1 MVFTLGTCVKCIAA
15 LASLLGIGVNVGEF
29 LPADLFHPSNS
40 SLSWHWSELSLTD
53 VQVVMTSMFSTSSS
67 ASTSQ
72 KPSDNEASS
81 TSSTSCS
88 QACSYGYYCH
98 GTDDGYMLLYGY
110 WYAHYSVDPGPCQTD
125 VCGCNVA
132 LAPSSADSWS
142 WKLLPCIGIAWLV
155 VFLAVLLVLNYTVI
169 GLLLPV
175 QRVMAYCF
183 HCGMWVYGW
192 CQSLRRAIAGDIR
205 DIARAMLFMCCE
217 VLFVLARRLPV
228 GRASVR
234 KLAMKMRPYAAAPL
248 RQVHGGIG
256 AEVDEAYTPLVRRSL
271 ADIQVEYRM
280 IAGGRSITY
289 KHRTILA
296 SWLAG
301 RRHRACSRASW
312 KTTYNPRSSVAKG
325 DCLFMVLSKYL
336 GKGWPP
342 LALRKELK
350 KHAAELLVT
359 GAPVHKGLSLGEV
372 LAHVDVSPTE
382 FLASLVSSRPRW
394 GNSIDTMVASH
405 RFQVNFDIYNIL
417 TRRFACCHN
426 QDGPRCLIGYINHHF
441 VAGVVKARNPAA
453 ERRQPQHVGPFRC
466 FLRFLLLICL
476 VGLPY
481 LLWQH
486 AACRAS
492 IPSLLIGCGWT
503 AQTSTA
509 AQRQFQQLGCGEGCP
524 SAHVVRNTHDLAI
537 QLAGQVFEL
546 DCPTSD
552 FEGLSCTASFAEDDR
567 PLLMLLLRRIRRN
580 LLSIA

>member
-1 MVFTLGTCVKCIAA
+1 MGIGNFDMLYELADVILSVNSTMAEAWPSLAA
-15 LASLLGIGVNVGEF
+15 L
-29 LPADLFHPSNS
+29 PSI
-40 SLSWHWSELSLTD
+40 
-53 VQVVMTSMFSTSSS
+53 FY
-67 ASTSQ
+67 
-72 KPSDNEASS
+72 SDNEVSS
-81 TSSTSCS
+81 TSSASCM
-88 QACSYGYYCH
+88 QACCYEYYCH
-98 GTDDGYMLLYGY
+98 GTDDGYMSVHSY
-110 WYAHYSVDPGPCQTD
+110 WYTYYAVDSGPCRTD
-125 VCGCNVA
+125 VCSSNVGPDT
-132 LAPSSADSWS
+132 LSAGLWT

-155 VFLAVLLVLNYTVI
+155 VFLAVLLALNYTVI
-169 GLLLPV
+169 GILIPV
-175 QRVMAYCF
+175 QRLMAYCF
-183 HCGMWVYGW
+183 QYGMCALGW
-192 CQSLRRAIAGDIR
+192 CQTFRRAIAVDLR

-256 AEVDEAYTPLVRRSL
+256 TEVDEAYTPLVRRSL

-296 SWLAG
+296 GWLAG
-301 RRHRACSRASW
+301 RRHRARGRASW

-325 DCLFMVLSKYL
+325 DCLFLVLSKYL
-336 GKGWPP
+336 GKGWSP

-426 QDGPRCLIGYINHHF
+426 QEGP
-441 VAGVVKARNPAA
+441 
-453 ERRQPQHVGPFRC
+453 
-466 FLRFLLLICL
+466 
-476 VGLPY
+476 
-481 LLWQH
+481 
-486 AACRAS
+486 
-492 IPSLLIGCGWT
+492 
-503 AQTSTA
+503 
-509 AQRQFQQLGCGEGCP
+509 
-524 SAHVVRNTHDLAI
+524 
-537 QLAGQVFEL
+537 
-546 DCPTSD
+546 
-552 FEGLSCTASFAEDDR
+552 
-567 PLLMLLLRRIRRN
+567 
-580 LLSIA
+580 